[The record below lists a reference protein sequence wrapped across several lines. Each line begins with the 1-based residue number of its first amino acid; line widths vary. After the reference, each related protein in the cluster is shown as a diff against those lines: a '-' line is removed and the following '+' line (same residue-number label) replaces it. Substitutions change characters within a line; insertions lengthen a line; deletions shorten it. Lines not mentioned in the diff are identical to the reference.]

1 MAYGER
7 EGRGSSCTQIKE
19 GWNLED
25 QKHHRKS
32 WIEKSDM
39 CIYIYIERES
49 SRYGW
54 NVILFIYLYF
64 NNKNKI

>member
-32 WIEKSDM
+32 WIKKSDM
-39 CIYIYIERES
+39 CIYIYIYIERE
-49 SRYGW
+49 RERERE
-54 NVILFIYLYF
+54 VDMDEM
-64 NNKNKI
+64 

>member
-1 MAYGER
+1 MAYEER

-39 CIYIYIERES
+39 YIYIYI
-49 SRYGW
+49 
-54 NVILFIYLYF
+54 
-64 NNKNKI
+64 

>member
-32 WIEKSDM
+32 WIKKSDM
-39 CIYIYIERES
+39 CIYIYIYIYRERE
-49 SRYGW
+49 RERE
-54 NVILFIYLYF
+54 
-64 NNKNKI
+64 K